1 MDELA
6 TMNTAYYLPRKLT
19 ADGTTYTEGELLLAS
34 DYIVVLSEPG
44 GGKSSLLDSLAQQ
57 LGVDCVT
64 ANAFSYL
71 GADAEK
77 TSLVID
83 AFDELAKID
92 QTGIHRLLAYAR
104 KSDPHHVVISS
115 RSSEWGTSST
125 QAFADVLGQ
134 IPLVVR
140 LCDFDED
147 EQEAIFDRHVPG
159 ENFRSFQKEVSKF
172 DLGSLLPNPQFLK
185 LFADAFVESGRS
197 FADKRS
203 IFSLAVERLSRET
216 NPRIAKKPNALSLAE
231 KVSFGSEVFAKLLL
245 SGSDGVTNN
254 EASESRIYP
263 VIGSLSNKNSNYSDV
278 LATRLFKPGDTPDQ
292 HRPVHKVVA
301 EYCAASYLTKR
312 IRDAGDPLTLT
323 KCLPVIAPNSIVRD
337 ELRGLIGWMAALGNK
352 DIQAAAI
359 RLDPYAVLANGD
371 PSLLELSS
379 KRLLIQ
385 KLKEAELNDP
395 YFRRGDFRR
404 GFSVAGFFAS
414 DIIDD
419 IRSILIMDNEG
430 NLRDLILELLIGSK
444 EAGKFEPEL
453 VDLLLNSSEPEGE
466 RLLVCRCLL
475 AIDGRDHTSNLK
487 SLISEASNA
496 SLRVA
501 AEIIKSSFPQ
511 QFDKYIVLD
520 LFRACA
526 ALYSKGYDREHNA
539 MESRYFIKQL
549 INCLYLEMVEWLLNA
564 LYLDLVC
571 TCGKEIY
578 ECGCKNGTSK
588 IIGSLLDQYFVAM
601 APPYDPV
608 KIWKWVENLNYT
620 YQLSASQS
628 EAVRVLQTDLEL
640 RHGIISH
647 ALGRLTDREKIRT
660 EKLHKFEFHNHSGLT
675 LYREDIKFLADLAFE
690 SDNPVLWST
699 CIPYHLKHQ
708 GVNSRSSDELRRHLR
723 MQALAK
729 PAFMKEWVN
738 YKRSASKL
746 DRLYG
751 MPFNLK
757 RRINRSRRKQRIL
770 REKNALYIRE
780 NRELIESGSH
790 WQSLVRLAELSLMQP
805 NGIEE
810 EFGEEV
816 IAKKALRNC
825 IEFISPFVPDLPEIA
840 ALSCSSKGSRA
851 IQVLHAACL
860 EIMREEHSL
869 ANIDVRLLKS
879 LRANIN
885 VHYGCVGEEESAALK
900 REVDRQIFSDEGS
913 AESFIRAYV
922 ESQLAI
928 PDCSHPDVWL
938 LQGDEVFSEL
948 RSCLAVEWLARFKH
962 VKLDTV
968 RVLFDMAV
976 QHGDRN
982 VLETVIE
989 DRCAALMPL
998 CSDEENSES
1007 LRERRLFWFF
1017 CRFYFISDIS
1027 KAQWDWLQGDADNV
1041 FAFYERFG
1049 HRRHS
1054 GSEWPSLSANKVK
1067 TVLDSFVSYW
1077 LEVELPS
1084 QWGSDSPK
1092 EEKAYRFIRD
1102 LVWSLVSLDPD
1113 EALPVV
1119 YDLLAD
1125 IRYEL
1130 MHRDLRSIC
1139 STQIRR
1145 QALRNYEAPTPSD
1158 VVSLLDTDSV
1168 VTVEGLRQLIID
1180 ELDLFQ
1186 RVIDGGEFN
1195 TGNHF
1200 YEKDKR
1206 RGELRCAEVI
1216 EERLSIRL
1224 ESRSIMIT
1232 PEHQM
1237 KGGNRSDFTAAVIIN
1252 GKRKLLV
1259 AEVKGQWH
1267 PELYTAAKAQLHERY
1282 SIHQDAEEQGIYI
1295 VLWFGGGEVV
1305 AGRKNADIN
1314 SAHEMKLSIEASM
1327 PQQLKGLVD
1336 IFVLDVSR

>member
-1 MDELA
+1 
-6 TMNTAYYLPRKLT
+6 MNTAFYLPRKLT
-19 ADGTTYTEGELLLAS
+19 ADGTTYTEEELLLAS
-34 DYIVVLSEPG
+34 NYIVVLSEPG

-57 LGVDCVT
+57 LGVDCIT

-104 KSDPHHVVISS
+104 KSNPQHVVISS

-125 QAFADVLGQ
+125 GAFADVLGE

-140 LCDFDED
+140 LFDFDED

-159 ENFRSFQKEVSKF
+159 ESFRSFQKEVSKF
-172 DLGSLLPNPQFLK
+172 DLVSLLPNPQFLK

-216 NPRIAKKPNALSLAE
+216 NPRVAQKANALSLAE

-263 VIGSLSNKNSNYSDV
+263 VIGSLSNKSSNYSGV
-278 LATRLFKPGDTPDQ
+278 LATRLFKPGDFPDL

-301 EYCAASYLTKR
+301 EYCAASYLVKR

-352 DIQAAAI
+352 DIQTTAI
-359 RLDPYAVLANGD
+359 QLDPYAVLANGD

-379 KRLLIQ
+379 KRLLIG

-404 GFSVAGFFAS
+404 GFSVAGFFAG

-419 IRSILIMDNEG
+419 VRSILNMESDG
-430 NLRDLILELLIGSK
+430 HLRELILELLISSK
-444 EAGKFEPEL
+444 AGGKFEAEL
-453 VDLLLNSSEPEGE
+453 VGSLLNSSKSEGE

-475 AIDGRDHTSNLK
+475 AIDGRDHAPNLK
-487 SLISEASNA
+487 LLVSESSNS

-501 AEIIKSSFPQ
+501 AEIIQGSFPQ

-520 LFRACA
+520 FFRACA
-526 ALYSKGYDREHNA
+526 TLYSKGYDREY
-539 MESRYFIKQL
+539 STIGSKYFIKKL
-549 INCLYLEMVEWLLNA
+549 IDCLYLEVVEWLLNN

-578 ECGCKNGTSK
+578 ECGCRNGTSK
-588 IIGSLLDQYFVAM
+588 IIGSLLDHYFVAIP
-601 APPYDPV
+601 PPYDPV
-608 KIWKWVENLNYT
+608 KIWKWVENLTYT
-620 YQLSASQS
+620 YALNASQS
-628 EAVRVLQTDLEL
+628 EAVRVLQADAEL

-647 ALGRLTDREKIRT
+647 ALGSLTDREEIRV

-675 LYREDIKFLADLAFE
+675 LYREDIRFLADLAFE

-699 CIPYHLKHQ
+699 CIPYHIKHR
-708 GVNSRSSDELRRHLR
+708 GVNSRDSDGLRRHLR

-729 PAFMKEWVN
+729 PEFMKEWVN
-738 YKRSASKL
+738 YKRSESKS

-757 RRINRSRRKQRIL
+757 KRINRNRRKQRII
-770 REKNALYIRE
+770 REKNALYVRE

-805 NGIEE
+805 SGIEE

-825 IEFISPFVPDLPEIA
+825 IEFISPFVPELPEIA
-840 ALSCSSKGSRA
+840 VLSCSSKGSRA
-851 IQVLHAACL
+851 VMVLHAACL

-869 ANIDVRLLKS
+869 ANVDVRLLRS

-885 VHYGCVGEEESAALK
+885 VHYGSVGEEETAAFK

-913 AESFIRAYV
+913 TEAFIRAYV
-922 ESQLAI
+922 ESQFAI
-928 PDCSHPDVWL
+928 PDCSNPDVWL
-938 LQGDEVFSEL
+938 LQGDEVFSDL
-948 RSCLAVEWLARFKH
+948 RSSLAIEWLARFKH
-962 VKLDTV
+962 IKLDAV
-968 RVLFDMAV
+968 RVLFDIAV
-976 QHGDRN
+976 QYGDRN

-989 DRCAALMPL
+989 DRCAELMPQ
-998 CSDEENSES
+998 CSDEESSES
-1007 LRERRLFWFF
+1007 LRERRLFWFV

-1027 KAQWDWLQGDADNV
+1027 KAQWEWLEGDADNI

-1049 HRRHS
+1049 HQRH
-1054 GSEWPSLSANKVK
+1054 GGPAWPILSAKKVK
-1067 TVLDSFVSYW
+1067 ILLDSFVSYW
-1077 LEVELPS
+1077 PEVELPS
-1084 QWGSDSPK
+1084 HWGSDSPK
-1092 EEKAYRFIRD
+1092 GEKAYRFIRD
-1102 LVWSLVSLDPD
+1102 LVWSLMSLEPND
-1113 EALPVV
+1113 ALPVV
-1119 YDLLAD
+1119 YGLLAD

-1145 QALRNYEAPTPSD
+1145 QALRNYEAPMPSD
-1158 VVSLLDTDSV
+1158 IVSLLDTDSV
-1168 VTVEGLRQLIID
+1168 VSVEGLRQLIID
-1180 ELDLFQ
+1180 ELELYQ

-1200 YEKDKR
+1200 YEKDNR
-1206 RGELRCAEVI
+1206 LGELRCAEVI

-1224 ESRSIMIT
+1224 ESRSIVIT

-1252 GKRKLLV
+1252 GKRRLLV
-1259 AEVKGQWH
+1259 AEIKGQWH

-1295 VLWFGGGEVV
+1295 VLWFGGGEIV
-1305 AGRKNADIN
+1305 AGRKNVDIN
-1314 SAHEMKLSIEASM
+1314 SAQEMKLSIEASM

-1336 IFVLDVSR
+1336 VFVLDVSR

>member
-1 MDELA
+1 
-6 TMNTAYYLPRKLT
+6 MNTAFYLPRKLT
-19 ADGTTYTEGELLLAS
+19 ADNTTYSEGELLLAS
-34 DYIVVLSEPG
+34 NYVVVLSEPG
-44 GGKSSLLDSLAQQ
+44 GGKSSLLDSLARQ
-57 LGVDCVT
+57 LGVDCIT

-77 TSLVID
+77 KSLVID

-104 KSDPHHVVISS
+104 KSNPHHVVISS
-115 RSSEWGTSST
+115 RSSEWDTSST
-125 QAFADVLGQ
+125 QAFADVLGK

-140 LCDFDED
+140 LCEFEED

-159 ENFRSFQKEVSKF
+159 ESFRNFQKEVSKF

-197 FADKRS
+197 FSDKRS
-203 IFSLAVERLSRET
+203 IFSLAVERLSREA
-216 NPRIAKKPNALSLAE
+216 NPKVAKKTNALSLAE

-245 SGSDGVTNN
+245 SGSDGVTNS
-254 EASESRIYP
+254 EASESRVYP
-263 VIGSLSNKNSNYSDV
+263 VIGSLSSKNCNCNEV
-278 LATRLFKPGDTPDQ
+278 LSTRLFKPGDTPDQ

-301 EYCAASYLTKR
+301 EYCAASYLTGR
-312 IRDAGDPLTLT
+312 IRDASDPLTLT

-337 ELRGLIGWMAALGNK
+337 ELRGLLGWMAALGNK
-352 DIQAAAI
+352 DIQATAI

-385 KLKEAELNDP
+385 KLKEAEVNDP

-404 GFSVAGFFAS
+404 GFSVAGFFAG
-414 DIIDD
+414 DIVDD
-419 IRSILIMDNEG
+419 IRSILNVESDG
-430 NLRDLILELLIGSK
+430 HLRDLILELLISSK
-444 EAGKFEPEL
+444 AGGKFEPEL
-453 VDLLLNSSEPEGE
+453 VDLLLSSSEPEGV
-466 RLLVCRCLL
+466 RLLVSRCLL
-475 AIDGRDHTSNLK
+475 AIDCRDHVPNLK
-487 SLISEASNA
+487 LLISEASNA

-526 ALYSKGYDREHNA
+526 TLYSKGYDQEYSTIG
-539 MESRYFIKQL
+539 SRYFIKKL
-549 INCLYLEMVEWLLNA
+549 ISCLYLEMVEWLLNA
-564 LYLDLVC
+564 LCLDLVC

-578 ECGCKNGTSK
+578 ECGCRNGTSK
-588 IIGSLLDQYFVAM
+588 IIGSLLDHYFVGVP
-601 APPYDPV
+601 PPYDPI
-608 KIWKWVENLNYT
+608 KIWKWVENLNFT
-620 YQLSASQS
+620 YQFSASQS
-628 EAVRVLQTDLEL
+628 ESVRVLQTDVEL
-640 RHGIISH
+640 RRGIISY
-647 ALGRLTDREKIRT
+647 ALGRLTEREEIRL

-675 LYREDIKFLADLAFE
+675 LYREDIRFLADLAFE

-699 CIPYHLKHQ
+699 CIPYHIKHQ

-729 PAFMKEWVN
+729 PAFMKEWVS
-738 YKRSASKL
+738 YKRSESKL
-746 DRLYG
+746 ARLYG
-751 MPFNLK
+751 MPFNLRK
-757 RRINRSRRKQRIL
+757 RINKSRRKKRIL

-780 NRELIESGSH
+780 NKELIESGSH
-790 WQSLVRLAELSLMQP
+790 WQSLVRLADLSLMQP
-805 NGIEE
+805 SGIEE

-825 IEFISPFVPDLPEIA
+825 IDFISPFVPELPEIA
-840 ALSCSSKGSRA
+840 ALSCSSRGSRA
-851 IQVLHAACL
+851 VQILHAACL

-869 ANIDVRLLKS
+869 ANVDVRLLKS

-885 VHYGCVGEEESAALK
+885 VHYGCVSEEESAALK

-913 AESFIRAYV
+913 AESFLRAYV

-928 PDCSHPDVWL
+928 PGCSNPDVRL
-938 LQGDEVFSEL
+938 LQEDEVFSEL
-948 RSCLAVEWLARFKH
+948 RSCLAIEWLARFEH

-968 RVLFDMAV
+968 RVLFDIAV
-976 QHGDRN
+976 QHGNRN
-982 VLETVIE
+982 ELENIIE

-1007 LRERRLFWFF
+1007 LRERRLFWFV
-1017 CRFYFISDIS
+1017 CHFYFISDIS
-1027 KAQWDWLQGDADNV
+1027 KAQWDWLKDDADNV

-1049 HRRHS
+1049 HQRH
-1054 GSEWPSLSANKVK
+1054 GGPEWPSLNSNKIK

-1077 LEVELPS
+1077 PEVELPS
-1084 QWGSDSPK
+1084 NWGSESPK

-1102 LVWSLVSLDPD
+1102 LVWSLVSLEPD
-1113 EALPVV
+1113 ETLPVV
-1119 YDLLAD
+1119 YALLAD

-1145 QALRNYEAPTPSD
+1145 QALRNYEAPMPSD

-1180 ELDLFQ
+1180 ELELFQ

-1200 YEKDKR
+1200 YENDKR

-1216 EERLSIRL
+1216 EERLSVRL

-1237 KGGNRSDFTAAVIIN
+1237 MGGKRSDFTAAVIIN

-1295 VLWFGGGEVV
+1295 VLWFGGSEVV
-1305 AGRKNADIN
+1305 AGRKNADIK
-1314 SAHEMKLSIEASM
+1314 SANEMKLSVEASM

-1336 IFVLDVSR
+1336 VFVLDVSR